1 MADPLITFRISPE
14 ERKDLQR
21 FCRRH
26 KMTISEGMRT
36 LIKAN
41 LRTPYDMILPL
52 TLESKL
58 EKIAAGSRR
67 YGINDLIRQAVIE
80 KFGEWPSPLCY

>member
-26 KMTISEGMRT
+26 KMTISEGMRP

-52 TLESKL
+52 ALESKL

-80 KFGEWPSPLCY
+80 KFGE